1 MKTKHT
7 TDPAVALRSCKAA
20 RDRSRRTVADLTAR
34 TGSQRGSRQG
44 LPGDARARRFDR
56 SPPATMTP
64 TPEAQ
69 RAMFERWYYGVGHQ
83 RYLAAIAAR
92 GGQPWTTDPE
102 EAFALYRRRWQVAK

>member
-1 MKTKHT
+1 
-7 TDPAVALRSCKAA
+7 
-20 RDRSRRTVADLTAR
+20 
-34 TGSQRGSRQG
+34 
-44 LPGDARARRFDR
+44 
-56 SPPATMTP
+56 MTP